1 MKSYTLRELY
11 MVNPLRLN
19 KLWSG
24 IILKVRVQGQSKNS
38 YFLKQELLED
48 NENMQT
54 GATWHDKSIII
65 SSNGIRGQISKSM
78 YDVLCINGLCNRIAS
93 LLHGIAIIIVVYI
106 R

>member
-1 MKSYTLRELY
+1 MKIYTLKELY
-11 MVNPLRLN
+11 MANPLSLN

-65 SSNGIRGQISKSM
+65 SSIWIGGQSSKSM
-78 YDVLCINGLCNRIAS
+78 
-93 LLHGIAIIIVVYI
+93 
-106 R
+106 